1 MITHIESQ
9 VDNKDR
15 IAIVIV
21 GYNRLNSIKRVLS
34 SVETA
39 EFPDDY
45 IPLIL
50 SIDCSGDQELYD
62 YVQNYHWM
70 HGQKYVNIHTKRL
83 GLKKHIFECCSLSKY
98 FKGVIILEDDSFVS
112 PYFYDYAV
120 SAIDKYGNVDEVCG
134 ISLYVSYNNEYV
146 NLPFS
151 PIQKGGD
158 VFLLQ
163 DVQTRG
169 ECFTYNQWKPFEE
182 WLSKNAERDY
192 KELSMPEK
200 IKTWTKAW
208 SKYFYAYMIES
219 QRYFTFPYQSYVTNM
234 GAVGE
239 HSSSTVDVVQVPLQW
254 GKKQFVLPD
263 VSELERYD
271 SFYSNECVYRCL
283 NYKPSELCIDYYGF
297 NPNILNKRYILSCK
311 PLPYSVIRTFGL
323 HLFPI
328 EMNIINNVE
337 GDGLYLYDT
346 QMKDKRPCRINR
358 SYLTYSF
365 CKQNPFLMT
374 AYMRMWHI
382 NRIKKGVTEI
392 FKRFRRK

>member
-200 IKTWTKAW
+200 IKTWTKA
-208 SKYFYAYMIES
+208 
-219 QRYFTFPYQSYVTNM
+219 
-234 GAVGE
+234 
-239 HSSSTVDVVQVPLQW
+239 
-254 GKKQFVLPD
+254 
-263 VSELERYD
+263 
-271 SFYSNECVYRCL
+271 
-283 NYKPSELCIDYYGF
+283 
-297 NPNILNKRYILSCK
+297 
-311 PLPYSVIRTFGL
+311 
-323 HLFPI
+323 
-328 EMNIINNVE
+328 
-337 GDGLYLYDT
+337 
-346 QMKDKRPCRINR
+346 
-358 SYLTYSF
+358 
-365 CKQNPFLMT
+365 
-374 AYMRMWHI
+374 
-382 NRIKKGVTEI
+382 
-392 FKRFRRK
+392 